1 LAAFSEGFY
10 AKIPMNTQFARDQMV
25 RQQVRAWDVLDL
37 RVLEVLEALA
47 REQFV
52 PERYRKLA
60 YADMQIPL
68 AHDEVMMAPKVEGR
82 LLQALDPQPHESV
95 LEIGSGSGF
104 VTACLA
110 KLAGRVLSLDIYADF
125 TAGASRTLA
134 ALGVRNVKLE
144 TCDAT
149 RPDSLTQRFDVI
161 AVTGSLPAY
170 EARYAEHLNV
180 SGRLFVIV
188 GQPPVMEALLVTRI
202 AEDAWARESLFETVL
217 PPLVNAVAPTGFRF

>member
-1 LAAFSEGFY
+1 
-10 AKIPMNTQFARDQMV
+10 MNTQFARDQMV

-37 RVLEVLEALA
+37 RVLEVFEALA

-68 AHDEVMMAPKVEGR
+68 AHGEVMMAPKVEGR
-82 LLQALDPQPHESV
+82 MLQALDPQPHESA

-110 KLAGRVLSLDIYADF
+110 KLAGRVLGLDIYPDF
-125 TAGASRTLA
+125 TAGAGATLA

-149 RPDSLTQRFDVI
+149 RPDCLTQRFDVI

-180 SGRLFVIV
+180 GGRLFVIV
-188 GQPPVMEALLVTRI
+188 GQAPVMEALLVTRVT
-202 AEDAWARESLFETVL
+202 EDAWARESLFETVL
-217 PPLVNAVAPTGFRF
+217 PPLVNAVAPAGFRF